1 MMRSFSERRSWLIPA
16 ALLLVSCDTK
26 AKEEM
31 TRRLTE
37 ANESLVECRRETSAL
52 KTEIASLKRQL
63 AQAMANPTRIVLT
76 DPEIINLVASIRGTV
91 PTGGEDK
98 NALDPGVASK
108 IVMQGAP
115 ALRQCYERALKKN
128 QSLQYQSG
136 VGLTLDITVRPQGTV
151 EDVGVNPS
159 IDAEMTACIKSAA
172 MRWKFPTFAGSA
184 VTIEQKVTLTPTK
197 T

>member
-1 MMRSFSERRSWLIPA
+1 
-16 ALLLVSCDTK
+16 
-26 AKEEM
+26 M
-31 TRRLTE
+31 TRRLNE
-37 ANESLVECRRETSAL
+37 ANDKLVDCRKETNAL
-52 KTEIASLKRQL
+52 KSEIAGLKRQV

-91 PTGGEDK
+91 PSGGDERG
-98 NALDPGVASK
+98 ALDPAVASK
-108 IVMQGAP
+108 IVLQGAP

-128 QSLQYQSG
+128 QSLQFQSG
-136 VGLTLDITVRPQGTV
+136 VGLTLDITVAPQGTV

-159 IDAEMTACIKSAA
+159 IDTEMTSCIKSAA

>member
-1 MMRSFSERRSWLIPA
+1 MRSLSRRLPWLCLA
-16 ALLLVSCDTK
+16 ALLLGGCDGK

-31 TRRLTE
+31 TRRLNE
-37 ANESLVECRRETSAL
+37 ANDKLVDCRKETNAL
-52 KTEIASLKRQL
+52 KSEIASLKRQV

-76 DPEIINLVASIRGTV
+76 DPEIINLVASIRGSV
-91 PTGGEDK
+91 PTGGEERG
-98 NALDPGVASK
+98 ALDPSVASK
-108 IVMQGAP
+108 IVLQGAP

-128 QSLQYQSG
+128 QSLQFQSG
-136 VGLTLDITVRPQGTV
+136 VGLTLDITVAPQGTV

-159 IDAEMTACIKSAA
+159 IDSEMTTCIKSAA